1 MFSSVI
7 LKGCYELCSIWN
19 STETVTLLDNQNF
32 IIIQIVTGSPGNMK
46 IHFAKY
52 PFGQSYV
59 SFVTNKI
66 KVKINKFKNKI
77 KIFKLIG
84 YISILS

>member
-1 MFSSVI
+1 MFFSVI

-46 IHFAKY
+46 IDFAKY